1 MDSVAAPR
9 LRRLC
14 EALGMDGNSEQ
25 ILSVFRRLVAPWGTT
40 PPLDVPHWLSEVGD
54 DHTPFE
60 FSAAFG
66 TRNELRILVEPL
78 GSPPG
83 LIANRD
89 CALAVLEDLAKD
101 HQISFERLRRIEDLF
116 LPDEPQGLFSIWLGV
131 SFFSN
136 SPAEV
141 KVYLNPEAQG
151 PAKAAQLVEEAMV
164 RLGFSNAWPTI
175 ARSMGRRGRE
185 LDELKYFSLDLAP
198 RAESR
203 VKVYARHL
211 AASVA
216 DVEAAAAGARSHRP
230 GDVMEFVE
238 ATSGSASGVFSGRPP
253 ATCLSF
259 VESAGSEAAVATHH
273 FPVNGGYAA
282 NDTEVA
288 ARVVRYMEKKG
299 LPAATYERALAA
311 VAERSPTAGIGLQ
324 SYASFRRE
332 GEQMRLTVYFPLEL
346 YQPGKIA
353 SASARSAP
361 ATPAE
366 IVERFEREPLADHP
380 FMRRLRREPVD
391 LYKLWKLMKNA
402 QIGIIN
408 GFSRRLSQVVAKVE
422 DNRIRSILAHQLND
436 ELGNGKFERAH
447 SQLFAKLVTGLDRW
461 KTEVQDDALLT
472 PGTIL
477 SRELEEI
484 YFTSDAWEGVG
495 ATMVIEIFG
504 RQVDMFFGDEFRRQQ
519 EVDPKSLEWLNMHE
533 ELEIEHSAESLD
545 LAHLVPADALPALWR
560 GASRVNIV
568 STAFFDA
575 MYGVC
580 FG

>member
-1 MDSVAAPR
+1 MPR

-14 EALGMDGNSEQ
+14 EALGMEQDSEH
-25 ILSVFRRLVAPWGTT
+25 IAGVFRRLVAPWGAT
-40 PPLDVPHWLSEVGD
+40 PPLDAPPWLSEVGD

-78 GSPPG
+78 GNPAG

-89 CALAVLEDLAKD
+89 RALAVLDDLAKD
-101 HQISFERLRRIEDLF
+101 HQLSFERLRRIEDLF
-116 LPDEPQGLFSIWLGV
+116 LPEDPQGLFSIWLGV

-136 SPAEV
+136 APADV
-141 KVYLNPEAQG
+141 KIYLNPEAQG

-164 RLGFSNAWPTI
+164 RLGFSNAWPKI
-175 ARSMGRRGRE
+175 ASSIGRRGRE

-198 RAESR
+198 RPESR
-203 VKVYARHL
+203 VKVYVRHL
-211 AASVA
+211 AATVA
-216 DVEAAAAGARSHRP
+216 DVERAASNARSHRA
-230 GDVMEFVE
+230 GDVSEFVE
-238 ATSGSASGVFSGRPP
+238 ATSGNTSGVFGGRPP

-259 VESAGSEAAVATHH
+259 VEKMGNEPAVATHH

-288 ARVVRYMEKKG
+288 SRLVRYMTKKG
-299 LPAATYERALAA
+299 LPVATYERALAA
-311 VAERSPTAGIGLQ
+311 MAERSPAAGIGLQ

-332 GEQMRLTVYFPLEL
+332 GEQIRLTVYFPLEL

-353 SASARSAP
+353 SASARRAP
-361 ATPAE
+361 TTPAE
-366 IVERFEREPLADHP
+366 IVERFEQEPLADHP

-408 GFSRRLSQVVAKVE
+408 GFSRRLSQVVAKV
-422 DNRIRSILAHQLND
+422 DDDRIRSILAHQLND
-436 ELGNGKFERAH
+436 ELGNGQFERAH
-447 SQLFAKLVTGLDRW
+447 SQLFGKLVAGLDRW
-461 KTEVQDDALLT
+461 KADVVDEALLK
-472 PGTIL
+472 PGQNL
-477 SRELEEI
+477 SRGLEEI
-484 YFTSDAWEGVG
+484 YFTSDAFEGVG

-504 RQVDMFFGDEFRRQQ
+504 RQVDMFFGDEFRRQK

-533 ELEIEHSAESLD
+533 ELEVEHSAESME
-545 LAHLVPADALPALWR
+545 LAHLVPAESLPALWR
-560 GASRVNIV
+560 GARRVNDV
-568 STAFFDA
+568 STAFFDE